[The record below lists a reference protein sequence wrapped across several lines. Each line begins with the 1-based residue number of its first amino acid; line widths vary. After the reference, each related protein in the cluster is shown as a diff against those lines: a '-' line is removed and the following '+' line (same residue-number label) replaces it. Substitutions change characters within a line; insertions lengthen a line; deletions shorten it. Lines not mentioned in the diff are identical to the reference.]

1 MKVGIRL
8 LSTVCLIIAAAFISK
23 PVAAQ
28 GSMPDARVTPFS
40 RYFKVDPFWPK
51 PLPHDWVTGN
61 VGGACTDS
69 HDHVFIV
76 SRTADKGNLTHKEK
90 DIARPA
96 PPVIE
101 FDAAGNVVN
110 SWGDPKVVPTGIHD
124 CYVDYQGNIWIGGNK
139 DAIAQKYT
147 HDGKLLLQIGKKGVF
162 DTDDGTIDGKPNNSS
177 RTLLNRPASFAVD
190 PANGDV
196 YIADGYGNRRVVVFD
211 RDGHYLRQFGRQATK
226 EETAA
231 MTGGVFTQT
240 VHQVALSHDNLL
252 YVCDREG
259 QRIQVF
265 DKAGHFKQNITF
277 PRRRADLPGYGEP
290 YWTAF
295 SRDPQQKY
303 LFVASGDEAIWILER
318 KTGKVIEGFGD
329 MGHMAGQFTYLHSL
343 YVNSKGDL
351 FVGETIGGRRVQ
363 KLKLVKPL
371 P

>member
-1 MKVGIRL
+1 MKVGNCL
-8 LSTVCLIIAAAFISK
+8 LTAVCLVFGVTSFTEIAAAQD
-23 PVAAQ
+23 A
-28 GSMPDARVTPFS
+28 MRDARVAPFS
-40 RYFKVDPFWPK
+40 KYYQVDPFWPK

-61 VGGACTDS
+61 VGGACTDAD
-69 HDHVFIV
+69 DHVFIV
-76 SRTADKGNLTHKEK
+76 SRTADEGNFGHKER
-90 DIARPA
+90 DIGRPA

-110 SWGDPKVVPTGIHD
+110 SWGDPEVVPTGIHD

-139 DAIAQKYT
+139 DAIAQKYS

-162 DTDDGTIDGKPNNSS
+162 DTDDSTIKGKPNNAG
-177 RTLLNRPASFAVD
+177 RTLLNRPSSFAVD
-190 PANGDV
+190 PANGNV
-196 YIADGYGNRRVVVFD
+196 YITDGYGNRRVVVFD

-231 MTGGVFTQT
+231 MTGGVFTRV
-240 VHQVALSHDNLL
+240 VHQVSLSNDGLL

-265 DKAGHFKQNITF
+265 DKQGNFKKNITV

-318 KTGKVIEGFGD
+318 KTGRVIEGFGD

-343 YVNSKGDL
+343 YVNSRGDI
-351 FVGETIGGRRVQ
+351 FVGETIGGRRMQ
-363 KLKLVKPL
+363 KLELVRPL